1 MRIRLFYILS
11 FLPLF
16 HSFSQ
21 TIRINEAISSNS
33 VFIDE
38 DGDSPDWFEL
48 YNYGSQEISLNNW
61 TVSDK
66 DDNPDKWTFPD
77 ISISPNEYLLVW
89 ASGKDRG
96 NSNTFRTLIN
106 WGDEFKY
113 IIPDSNTPSNWKN
126 PNFDDSGWESGKSG
140 FGYGDGDDETIIPN
154 GTLSLFISKTFT
166 LNDVNDIESL
176 ILDVDYDD
184 AFVAYING
192 IEIARRNIGGN
203 PPLYN
208 SVPFTDHES
217 ALYQNGMPDRITI
230 TNLDDIINSGENT
243 FAL

>member
-77 ISISPNEYLLVW
+77 ISIR
-89 ASGKDRG
+89 GKTMALAILPRP
-96 NSNTFRTLIN
+96 
-106 WGDEFKY
+106 
-113 IIPDSNTPSNWKN
+113 IIPI
-126 PNFDDSGWESGKSG
+126 E
-140 FGYGDGDDETIIPN
+140 
-154 GTLSLFISKTFT
+154 ISKF
-166 LNDVNDIESL
+166 I
-176 ILDVDYDD
+176 
-184 AFVAYING
+184 
-192 IEIARRNIGGN
+192 
-203 PPLYN
+203 
-208 SVPFTDHES
+208 
-217 ALYQNGMPDRITI
+217 
-230 TNLDDIINSGENT
+230 
-243 FAL
+243 